1 MGKHS
6 LLLVSTKQCVMAVF
20 LIDMTQCCGEES
32 EAAEEGLGRAG
43 LLTWR
48 PGAASAGPAAC
59 NAPAPS

>member
-32 EAAEEGLGRAG
+32 EAAEAWAG
-43 LLTWR
+43 FLTWR
-48 PGAASAGPAAC
+48 PGAASAGPGGC

>member
-1 MGKHS
+1 
-6 LLLVSTKQCVMAVF
+6 MAVF

-32 EAAEEGLGRAG
+32 EAAEGWAGRG

-59 NAPAPS
+59 TAPAPS